1 MTKFVCIKSTSSS
14 EHTTKVGDVIE
25 GELAQIPRKHG
36 IDPRIIV
43 SNVGDRMAANGR
55 PYWSIGESVP
65 LNGSIWTW
73 KEVK

>member
-14 EHTTKVGDVIE
+14 EHTPKVGDVIE
-25 GELAQIPRKHG
+25 GEVEQIPRKHR

-55 PYWSIGESVP
+55 PYWSIGERVP